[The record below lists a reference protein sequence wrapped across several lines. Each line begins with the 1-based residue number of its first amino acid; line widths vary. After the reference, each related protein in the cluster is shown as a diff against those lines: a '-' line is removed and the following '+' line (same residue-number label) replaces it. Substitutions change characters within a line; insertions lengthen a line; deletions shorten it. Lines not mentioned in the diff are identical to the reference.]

1 MHKIIKI
8 NTKIFLF
15 SIVTLS
21 IFTTLLGGL
30 QVNVSADPSLEQQ
43 YKNTCRRNAESIKK
57 ADVASANTKKLKQ
70 VYKKYCQASKKAT
83 KKAVSAL
90 ASNEKALDR
99 AIKKAKN
106 SAKKKYKAECKTAA
120 AKKTPKC
127 EKLAT
132 AAGVASSPGTGGS
145 AGSTIKKCGGVA
157 TAFNYGC
164 DGADS
169 ESGGNDNPIFQVLF
183 FIVNIVALGVGMV
196 AVGGVIYGA
205 ILYTSAGD
213 NGEQTK
219 KGIHIIVN
227 AVLGVTLFAFMYAIL
242 NFLVPGGLFT

>member
-8 NTKIFLF
+8 NITSFFF
-15 SIVTLS
+15 SIIALS
-21 IFTTLLGGL
+21 VFATFLGGFHIR
-30 QVNVSADPSLEQQ
+30 VSADPPLKQQ
-43 YKNTCRRNAESIKK
+43 YKNTCQRNAESIKK
-57 ADVASANTKKLKQ
+57 ADAASANTKKLKQ
-70 VYKKYCQASKKAT
+70 VYKKYCQDSKKAT
-83 KKAVSAL
+83 KKAISAL
-90 ASNEKALDR
+90 AANEKALDG
-99 AIKKAKN
+99 AIKKAKTT
-106 SAKKKYKAECKTAA
+106 AKKKYKAECKTAA
-120 AKKTPKC
+120 AKKKAKC
-127 EKLAT
+127 KSLAA
-132 AAGVASSPGTGGS
+132 AAGITASSGTGGS
-145 AGSTIKKCGGVA
+145 AGSTIKKCGEVA

-169 ESGGNDNPIFQVLF
+169 KSGGNDNPIFQVLF